1 MNETVING
9 LVKRRAALAGEIEA
23 MHETIRKMVADLEA
37 LDSTI
42 AQFHPDFKVETIKMP
57 NESAAL
63 TLAQGDDDATLEL
76 LPASC
81 AKFHEL
87 GSILAQILARFSVLT
102 L

>member
-1 MNETVING
+1 MLPVSLTFPLSYGGTLGN
-9 LVKRRAALAGEIEA
+9 LDAFAL
-23 MHETIRKMVADLEA
+23 
-37 LDSTI
+37 
-42 AQFHPDFKVETIKMP
+42 KMP
-57 NESAAL
+57 NESEGAAL

-87 GSILAQILARFSVLT
+87 GSILAQILASFSALA